1 MLAVVKSIERLVI
14 FFSAVSLQIDSWLAG
29 ITSTSEIDSDGLMEN
44 LEENY
49 HILEMFAN
57 ADFTEAFMVDAFD
70 IQL

>member
-1 MLAVVKSIERLVI
+1 M
-14 FFSAVSLQIDSWLAG
+14 SLQIDSWLVG

-49 HILEMFAN
+49 HLFEMFAN
-57 ADFTEAFMVDAFD
+57 ADFTEAFMVGAFD